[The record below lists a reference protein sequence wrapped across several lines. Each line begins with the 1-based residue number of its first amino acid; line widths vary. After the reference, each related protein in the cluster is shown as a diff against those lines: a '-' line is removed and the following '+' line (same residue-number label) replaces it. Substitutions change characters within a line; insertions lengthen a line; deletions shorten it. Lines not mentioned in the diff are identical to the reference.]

1 MKIKASIIFCL
12 LSFSTILYSQNST
25 NKIVEKSNDYIT
37 YGINNI
43 QKRLK
48 VVYKLNSEGQKT
60 ERILYSRDNKLDWT
74 PVQRHSFKYNLHGK
88 IADVIYTKWDKIN
101 NSWSGVSEHLIHIYN
116 KKGELLSV
124 KKSGTASEI
133 NLAQN

>member
-1 MKIKASIIFCL
+1 MKTKALIIFCL
-12 LSFSTILYSQNST
+12 LSFSTILYSQDSD
-25 NKIVEKSNDYIT
+25 NKIIEKTGEYIS

-48 VVYKLNSEGQKT
+48 VVYKFNSEGQKT
-60 ERILYSRDNKLDWT
+60 ERISYARDNTFNWT
-74 PVQRHSFKYNLHGK
+74 PVQKYDFKYNQQGK
-88 IADVIYTKWDKIN
+88 IADVIYTKWNKVN

-124 KKSGTASEI
+124 KKSRTDSDI
-133 NLAQN
+133 NLAYN